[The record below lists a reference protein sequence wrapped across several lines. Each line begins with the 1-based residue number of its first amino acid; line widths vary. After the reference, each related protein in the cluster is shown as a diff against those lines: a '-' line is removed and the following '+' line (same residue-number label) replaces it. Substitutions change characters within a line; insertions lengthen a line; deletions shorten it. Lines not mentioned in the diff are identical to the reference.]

1 MGFFGHLRVGTENY
15 IPIFQFIISPLPALL
30 GLAILPGVAQVPSK
44 LWRGQGTF
52 EQMTNTLTY
61 SMAPSILVRSVV
73 NDMLLGGVPANL
85 VAGHLYALAAAMNGE
100 FGPVMAMV
108 FWINMLGIYILGFDL
123 WVVILGTIA
132 IRRVQRIPW
141 WAAALI
147 MLFAYLLWF
156 YGLNG

>member
-1 MGFFGHLRVGTENY
+1 
-15 IPIFQFIISPLPALL
+15 
-30 GLAILPGVAQVPSK
+30 
-44 LWRGQGTF
+44 
-52 EQMTNTLTY
+52 
-61 SMAPSILVRSVV
+61 
-73 NDMLLGGVPANL
+73 MLLGGVPANL
-85 VAGHLYALAAAMNGE
+85 VAGHPYAFAAAMNGE

-108 FWINMLGIYILGFDL
+108 FWIYMLGIYILGFDL